1 MNAIPTYVRI
11 RIYRTNYGSIIMYLN
26 GGVGK
31 EILLKLI
38 FLSKNIVILFNVKKK
53 QGYLYLSV
61 CWPPAINGCLASTV
75 YLYTKGNQTKLNGSI
90 E

>member
-38 FLSKNIVILFNVKKK
+38 FFFFNKHCHIV
-53 QGYLYLSV
+53 
-61 CWPPAINGCLASTV
+61 
-75 YLYTKGNQTKLNGSI
+75 
-90 E
+90 

>member
-26 GGVGK
+26 GGVVK

-38 FLSKNIVILFNVKKK
+38 FFLQKTLS
-53 QGYLYLSV
+53 Y
-61 CWPPAINGCLASTV
+61 CLTLKRSRDTYIFEYV
-75 YLYTKGNQTKLNGSI
+75 GRQRSMDV
-90 E
+90 

>member
-31 EILLKLI
+31 EILLKFI
-38 FLSKNIVILFNVKKK
+38 FCQKTLS
-53 QGYLYLSV
+53 Y
-61 CWPPAINGCLASTV
+61 CLTLKRSRDTYIFEYV
-75 YLYTKGNQTKLNGSI
+75 GRQRSMDV
-90 E
+90 

>member
-38 FLSKNIVILFNVKKK
+38 FFSKNIVILFNVKKE
-53 QGYLYLSV
+53 QGYLYL
-61 CWPPAINGCLASTV
+61 
-75 YLYTKGNQTKLNGSI
+75 
-90 E
+90 

>member
-38 FLSKNIVILFNVKKK
+38 FFFKKHCHIVKR
-53 QGYLYLSV
+53 
-61 CWPPAINGCLASTV
+61 
-75 YLYTKGNQTKLNGSI
+75 
-90 E
+90 

>member
-31 EILLKLI
+31 EIFIKI
-38 FLSKNIVILFNVKKK
+38 DFFSKNIVILFNVKKE
-53 QGYLYLSV
+53 QGYLYL
-61 CWPPAINGCLASTV
+61 
-75 YLYTKGNQTKLNGSI
+75 
-90 E
+90 